1 MMMQDGDTDR
11 LQTLAPTTLEQVRSL
26 HQHANQMQE
35 SLRAQRETLRQQGMN
50 LPANALDTAKL
61 VKTSMDKL
69 SSNVTSLMT
78 ELKQLRE
85 LANTAAIISSSLDR
99 DEVLNQVMDTVV
111 RITGAERGYIALRNR
126 DTGTME
132 YPVRRGIDREVNE
145 QGDLVVSSSVVNEV
159 MASGV
164 GVLTENASKDF
175 RFQANQSVIGFQL
188 RSILAVPLK
197 VQDEVIGVVYCDN
210 RIVDGLFKPSDL
222 NLLSAFANQ
231 AGVAIENARLYEA
244 LRQQVAEMTQVRDLL
259 ANIFASLPSGVITLN
274 ETDVVTDCNPA
285 AAAVFAQDQQVI
297 LGQMFTGLLQ
307 HVPAELSQALRDVR
321 QQNMSQRLECTAHV
335 GTLEERIWNI
345 SISPLRGE
353 GDRTQGVVMVID
365 DLTDA
370 RKMEK
375 QLGIASNY
383 LKLKLENIRDAAA
396 LDTGGQERE
405 ISVLH
410 SDVRGFTSFSEQLA
424 PERLME
430 IINRYISL
438 SSDAINLY
446 DGVVDKYMGDA
457 VTGLFNTQFNPQ
469 SDHAL
474 RAVRAAMSMRF
485 DLLALHEVLP
495 EDQRLY
501 YGIGVH
507 SGMAVLGNIGGTD
520 RKEFGALGD
529 APDLAKLLQENAE
542 KGEVLISAATY
553 ELVKEFYECEAL
565 PPRKQKDRTDLTVM
579 YRVLRHKKRTGAL
592 DPVLVGL

>member
-11 LQTLAPTTLEQVRSL
+11 LQTLTPTILEQVRTL
-26 HQHANQMQE
+26 HQHANHMQE
-35 SLRAQRETLRQQGMN
+35 TLRTQRETLRQQGMN

-69 SSNVTSLMT
+69 SSHITGLMT

-126 DTGTME
+126 DSGKME

-145 QGDLVVSSSVVNEV
+145 LGDLVVSSSVVNEV

-164 GVLTENASKDF
+164 GVLTENASKDN

-244 LRQQVAEMTQVRDLL
+244 LRQQLAEMTQVRDLL
-259 ANIFASLPSGVITLN
+259 ANIFASLPSGVITLS
-274 ETDVVTDCNPA
+274 EADAVTDCNPT
-285 AAAVFAQDQQVI
+285 AAAVLGKDQSTI
-297 LGQMFTGLLQ
+297 LGQPFKQLVHGF
-307 HVPAELSQALRDVR
+307 PAELAEALREVR
-321 QQNMSQRLECTAHV
+321 QRNVSQRLECTPQVSAQQ
-335 GTLEERIWNI
+335 ERIWSI

-353 GDRTQGVVMVID
+353 DDRTQGVVLVID

-370 RKMEK
+370 RQMEK

-410 SDVRGFTSFSEQLA
+410 SDVRGFTTFSEQLA

-485 DLLALHEVLP
+485 DLMALHEVLP
-495 EDQRLY
+495 EDQRLF

-553 ELVKEFYECEAL
+553 ELVKDYYECEAL
-565 PPRKQKDRTDLTVM
+565 PPRKQKDRSDFTVM
-579 YRVLRHKKRTGAL
+579 YRVLRHKKRTGVL
-592 DPVLVGL
+592 DPTTVGL